1 MIMPRERYIAKANQQ
16 LCDSDVYQQ
25 LSNNMFFDVVE
36 EGKDIFFRLQR
47 SWFITENILSRIIF
61 TFSQWCN
68 GKCVFEEQ

>member
-1 MIMPRERYIAKANQQ
+1 MIMPRERYIAEANHQ

-25 LSNNMFFDVVE
+25 ESNNMFFDVVE
-36 EGKDIFFRLQR
+36 EVKDTFSRLQR
-47 SWFITENILSRIIF
+47 SGFITENILSRIVF